1 MYYDFYASEDIIF
14 EFRKIDGSQIKPK
27 EIILRLDNPTIVEY
41 EPGGKKHEYSPD
53 PIYPDEQSY
62 IIPQMNSNTFTDSH
76 GTWIASGSTKYGSSY
91 DYFMAF
97 DRSSSTGWCM
107 GDGSGGKN
115 GRELPCYVQITIPDP
130 ENYYI
135 DGYVIRG
142 FKSGEYPGAWILQ
155 ASTDGTDWED
165 MDTQTAQ
172 DLSDFKE
179 HSYSLDVHK
188 AYKYYRMKVT
198 AYPNNYM
205 GIGCFNLLGY
215 NAEDVIIPTPTPSPE
230 PTATPS
236 PAPTAAPTPGG
247 GTVPTP
253 GGDGSGGN
261 SSGISGGND
270 EGLFGW
276 LWDLLKDLVKAILK
290 AIFKILSNILGFL
303 IWIVERVGLLLPF
316 MPAPAIA
323 ALGAGVVLI
332 FVIRIIRFIR
342 G

>member
-1 MYYDFYASEDIIF
+1 
-14 EFRKIDGSQIKPK
+14 
-27 EIILRLDNPTIVEY
+27 
-41 EPGGKKHEYSPD
+41 
-53 PIYPDEQSY
+53 
-62 IIPQMNSNTFTDSH
+62 
-76 GTWIASGSTKYGSSY
+76 
-91 DYFMAF
+91 
-97 DRSSSTGWCM
+97 
-107 GDGSGGKN
+107 
-115 GRELPCYVQITIPDP
+115 
-130 ENYYI
+130 
-135 DGYVIRG
+135 
-142 FKSGEYPGAWILQ
+142 
-155 ASTDGTDWED
+155 
-165 MDTQTAQ
+165 MDTQTSQ

-205 GIGCFNLLGY
+205 GVGCFNLLGY

-230 PTATPS
+230 PTVTPS
-236 PAPTAAPTPGG
+236 PAPTATPTPGG
-247 GTVPTP
+247 GTVPAP
-253 GGDGSGGN
+253 GGDSN
-261 SSGISGGND
+261 ISGGDD

-276 LWDLLKDLVKAILK
+276 LWDLLKDLVKALLK
-290 AIFKILSNILGFL
+290 AILKILSNILGFL